1 MQSMFAFL
9 SVLQGWVVAAGNAAG
24 LLTVCAGIARRE
36 LTVGDFVLFVTMA
49 RQCYAPLNFLGQYYK

>member
-9 SVLQGWVVAAGNAAG
+9 SVLQGWVVAAGMAAG
-24 LLTVCAGIARRE
+24 LLTVCEGIANGQ